1 VSSSCAATSSTPFD
15 IASLTPPSRKPF
27 TVFQSTVR
35 GFVQTHAGCHVS
47 PSPAQRA
54 PSLHSGPNRPE
65 LPVTAGLPHA
75 VAPRPPRTVLAQGL
89 GTPAAKI
96 GYMSTESAD
105 TSDLEERV
113 SNFLRRNFPQIQ
125 MHGGSAAI
133 QHLDPEA
140 GEVTIMLGG
149 ACSGCGI
156 SPMTI
161 QAIKSRMVKEIPE
174 IETVHADTGMG
185 GGGGGGG
192 PGGDSPSFPGET
204 VDDDDGESDE
214 GPQAPF

>member
-1 VSSSCAATSSTPFD
+1 
-15 IASLTPPSRKPF
+15 
-27 TVFQSTVR
+27 
-35 GFVQTHAGCHVS
+35 
-47 PSPAQRA
+47 
-54 PSLHSGPNRPE
+54 
-65 LPVTAGLPHA
+65 
-75 VAPRPPRTVLAQGL
+75 
-89 GTPAAKI
+89 
-96 GYMSTESAD
+96 MSTDTQEEAD
-105 TSDLEERV
+105 DLEERV

-133 QHLDPEA
+133 QNIDRET

-174 IETVHADTGMG
+174 IEKVNADTGMG

-192 PGGDSPSFPGET
+192 MSPSFPGET
-204 VDDDDGESDE
+204 TDDGEEDE